1 MISERLAAE
10 CVITSRVCCV
20 DPRGRRECF
29 GADVQAAAAAA
40 ALQTVN
46 GLGGVH
52 CSVLRP
58 RARRRSCDRHL
69 VLRSTQRTVSASS
82 LYTGYSV
89 MVRKSTMHL
98 CLAANSLLNYAQI
111 L

>member
-1 MISERLAAE
+1 M
-10 CVITSRVCCV
+10 CVWT
-20 DPRGRRECF
+20 PRGRRECF
-29 GADVQAAAAAA
+29 GADVQAAA

-58 RARRRSCDRHL
+58 RAWCRSCDRHL
-69 VLRSTQRTVSASS
+69 VLRSTQRTVSASR
-82 LYTGYSV
+82 YGPE
-89 MVRKSTMHL
+89 KHH
-98 CLAANSLLNYAQI
+98 ANSYAQI